1 MGLGSQDDVLVVVCG
16 GPGVPTMHG
25 EVVANDQGSLLT
37 PSCIAF
43 TSVERFVGDATVN
56 QAALVFLS

>member
-1 MGLGSQDDVLVVVCG
+1 MGLGSRDDVLVVVCG

-43 TSVERFVGDATVN
+43 TSVERFVGDAAVN
-56 QAALVFLS
+56 